1 MRVLSAAI
9 ICALVPVTA
18 AHAVEVPRG
27 GPSDPRVKFVEYEET
42 EVYRIVG
49 TFRTATQIVLSDDE
63 TIQHVALGDTV
74 SWEVAV
80 AGHILFLKPRERA
93 GPTNLIVTTSRGGE
107 LRSYAFELTARSGPI
122 TGRNGQAYFQVRFRY
137 PRDDADRAARLRA
150 AQIAMQAA
158 VLEGRA
164 VRGALDHGVVEGP
177 RNMNYKV
184 QGSSEL
190 QPSEVSDNGQF
201 TVLRFPANREVPAIY
216 LVRPDGSETL
226 GRKLIN

>member
-1 MRVLSAAI
+1 MINSCDFCFFLSI
-9 ICALVPVTA
+9 
-18 AHAVEVPRG
+18 PR
-27 GPSDPRVKFVEYEET
+27 PPRSTLTYTLFPYT
-42 EVYRIVG
+42 
-49 TFRTATQIVLSDDE
+49 TLFRS
-63 TIQHVALGDTV
+63 
-74 SWEVAV
+74 
-80 AGHILFLKPRERA
+80 
-93 GPTNLIVTTSRGGE
+93 
-107 LRSYAFELTARSGPI
+107 FELTARSGPI

-158 VLEGRA
+158 ALESRA

-201 TVLRFPANREVPAIY
+201 TVLRFPANRE
-216 LVRPDGSETL
+216 D
-226 GRKLIN
+226 RKSTRLNSSH

>member
-1 MRVLSAAI
+1 MRALSAAI

-137 PRDDADRAARLRA
+137 PRGYRCCAG
-150 AQIAMQAA
+150 M
-158 VLEGRA
+158 
-164 VRGALDHGVVEGP
+164 
-177 RNMNYKV
+177 
-184 QGSSEL
+184 
-190 QPSEVSDNGQF
+190 
-201 TVLRFPANREVPAIY
+201 
-216 LVRPDGSETL
+216 
-226 GRKLIN
+226 